1 MTIIGFDFS
10 INFPAACIS
19 HDFKTFKWV
28 AVTNTKLSKSYLHFL
43 EGINLEFPDI
53 HIVNLGEK
61 NNKGASYSDTE
72 RKKLQN
78 QLLLVN
84 TLIDTVLTKVSQKP
98 IVVGIEGF
106 AYGAKGNSLVDIV
119 QTTGI
124 LKKTI
129 TDRLLDNNLAGL
141 FIFSP
146 SELKNAISAKGN
158 ANKFEVFNKFIED
171 LKSYII
177 DVYNIENSELY
188 ENKRDF
194 NNIIEFNI
202 KNNRIIEK
210 NNNLIYELTN
220 VELNNLAN
228 FLRSKPSIKIELGGH
243 TDTRGKAEDNQKLSA
258 DRAKAVYNY
267 LIQVEHID
275 ASRLT
280 FIGYGETNPII
291 SDQEIAKLATEVER
305 EKAHQTN
312 RRTVY
317 KIIAQ

>member
-1 MTIIGFDFS
+1 VTIIGFDFS

-61 NNKGASYSDTE
+61 NNKGLSYSDTE

-171 LKSYII
+171 
-177 DVYNIENSELY
+177 
-188 ENKRDF
+188 
-194 NNIIEFNI
+194 
-202 KNNRIIEK
+202 
-210 NNNLIYELTN
+210 
-220 VELNNLAN
+220 
-228 FLRSKPSIKIELGGH
+228 PKIEAARDSALTKCLNKYS
-243 TDTRGKAEDNQKLSA
+243 TDLVTSSEIKSPFPDLVDSYLSVLKIYQA
-258 DRAKAVYNY
+258 
-267 LIQVEHID
+267 
-275 ASRLT
+275 LT
-280 FIGYGETNPII
+280 
-291 SDQEIAKLATEVER
+291 
-305 EKAHQTN
+305 
-312 RRTVY
+312 
-317 KIIAQ
+317 

>member
-84 TLIDTVLTKVSQKP
+84 TLIDTVLTKVIQKP
-98 IVVGIEGF
+98 IIVGIEGF

-129 TDRLLDNNLAGL
+129 ADRLLDKNLSAL

-146 SELKNAISAKGN
+146 SELKNAIGAKGN
-158 ANKFEVFNKFIED
+158 ANKFDVVNQFIED
-171 LKSYII
+171 
-177 DVYNIENSELY
+177 
-188 ENKRDF
+188 
-194 NNIIEFNI
+194 
-202 KNNRIIEK
+202 
-210 NNNLIYELTN
+210 
-220 VELNNLAN
+220 
-228 FLRSKPSIKIELGGH
+228 PKIEAAQDSAL
-243 TDTRGKAEDNQKLSA
+243 TKCLNKYKTELVTSSEIKSPFPDLVDSYLSVLKIYQA
-258 DRAKAVYNY
+258 
-267 LIQVEHID
+267 
-275 ASRLT
+275 LT
-280 FIGYGETNPII
+280 
-291 SDQEIAKLATEVER
+291 
-305 EKAHQTN
+305 
-312 RRTVY
+312 
-317 KIIAQ
+317 

>member
-28 AVTNTKLSKSYLHFL
+28 AVTNTKLSKAYLHFL

-61 NNKGASYSDTE
+61 NNKGLSYSDTE

-98 IVVGIEGF
+98 IIVGIEGF

-119 QTTGI
+119 QTTGV

-129 TDRLLDNNLAGL
+129 ADRLLDNNLAGL

-146 SELKNAISAKGN
+146 SELKNAIGAKGN
-158 ANKFEVFNKFIED
+158 ANKFDVFNQFIED
-171 LKSYII
+171 
-177 DVYNIENSELY
+177 
-188 ENKRDF
+188 
-194 NNIIEFNI
+194 
-202 KNNRIIEK
+202 
-210 NNNLIYELTN
+210 
-220 VELNNLAN
+220 
-228 FLRSKPSIKIELGGH
+228 PKIEAAKDSALAKCLNKYR
-243 TDTRGKAEDNQKLSA
+243 TELVTSSEIKSPFPDLVDSYLSVLKIYQA
-258 DRAKAVYNY
+258 
-267 LIQVEHID
+267 
-275 ASRLT
+275 LT
-280 FIGYGETNPII
+280 
-291 SDQEIAKLATEVER
+291 
-305 EKAHQTN
+305 
-312 RRTVY
+312 
-317 KIIAQ
+317 

>member
-53 HIVNLGEK
+53 HIINLGEK

-84 TLIDTVLTKVSQKP
+84 TLIDTVLTKVIQKP
-98 IVVGIEGF
+98 IIVGIEGF

-129 TDRLLDNNLAGL
+129 ADRLLDKNLSAL

-146 SELKNAISAKGN
+146 SELKNAIGAKGN
-158 ANKFEVFNKFIED
+158 ANKFDVVNQFIED
-171 LKSYII
+171 
-177 DVYNIENSELY
+177 
-188 ENKRDF
+188 
-194 NNIIEFNI
+194 
-202 KNNRIIEK
+202 
-210 NNNLIYELTN
+210 
-220 VELNNLAN
+220 
-228 FLRSKPSIKIELGGH
+228 PKIEAAQDSAL
-243 TDTRGKAEDNQKLSA
+243 TKCLNKYKTELVTSSEIKSPFPDLVDSYLSVLKIYQA
-258 DRAKAVYNY
+258 
-267 LIQVEHID
+267 
-275 ASRLT
+275 LT
-280 FIGYGETNPII
+280 
-291 SDQEIAKLATEVER
+291 
-305 EKAHQTN
+305 
-312 RRTVY
+312 
-317 KIIAQ
+317 